1 MPPTRRRPDAS
12 WLPTVVPTIQ
22 ALLDQGEATRGFTV
36 KVRGGHLILGRV
48 DELGPDQRFRLT
60 PLGAGQYGL
69 SLYDR
74 NRWEPLPYEGTLNEM
89 VDVNPA
95 RAWVVP
101 SSRRGCYVSRCGAQG
116 LSLGGGAA
124 SRRASGAGT

>member
-1 MPPTRRRPDAS
+1 MGRGTLPTMRPTRRRPDAS
-12 WLPTVVPTIQ
+12 VLPTVVPTLQ

-60 PLGAGQYGL
+60 PLGAGQDGL

-74 NRWEPLPYEGTLNEM
+74 NSWEPLPYESNVHEM
-89 VDVNPA
+89 IDVMNSDLAYMSADWSLHPA
-95 RAWVVP
+95 
-101 SSRRGCYVSRCGAQG
+101 
-116 LSLGGGAA
+116 
-124 SRRASGAGT
+124 

>member
-1 MPPTRRRPDAS
+1 VAGVEPRSRTDPRFRQLGVREDRSAA
-12 WLPTVVPTIQ
+12 LPTIQ

-48 DELGPDQRFRLT
+48 DELGSDQRYRLT
-60 PLGAGQYGL
+60 PLGAGHFSL

-89 VDVNPA
+89 VDVMNSDLA
-95 RAWVVP
+95 HWAADW
-101 SSRRGCYVSRCGAQG
+101 
-116 LSLGGGAA
+116 SLPP
-124 SRRASGAGT
+124 R

>member
-1 MPPTRRRPDAS
+1 MGHGTLPTMPPTRRRPDVS

-22 ALLDQGEATRGFTV
+22 ALLDQGEATRGFAV

-48 DELGPDQRFRLT
+48 DEIGPDQRFRLT

-69 SLYDR
+69 SLHDR

-89 VDVNPA
+89 VDVMNSDLAHWAADWSLPPA
-95 RAWVVP
+95 
-101 SSRRGCYVSRCGAQG
+101 
-116 LSLGGGAA
+116 
-124 SRRASGAGT
+124 